1 MERGIAIAE
10 GCVSFPSE
18 ALRGQHPF
26 CDARASRPHLTSSA
40 RSASIAGPALTSIGT
55 MNRGSSSSA
64 ADARKEGA
72 GRASPECSITARYG
86 CVSGRPA
93 RTVDLFSSRCPPM
106 ERVRLLKAACSLK
119 TRSRQ
124 NVGAVDGF
132 EVIERALGVDGV
144 VEHDRV

>member
-1 MERGIAIAE
+1 
-10 GCVSFPSE
+10 
-18 ALRGQHPF
+18 
-26 CDARASRPHLTSSA
+26 
-40 RSASIAGPALTSIGT
+40 
-55 MNRGSSSSA
+55 
-64 ADARKEGA
+64 
-72 GRASPECSITARYG
+72 
-86 CVSGRPA
+86 
-93 RTVDLFSSRCPPM
+93 M